1 MTRPKNPSELSQLVL
16 TAYRDNP
23 SASLNELAAAT
34 GYSRTAVYYH
44 LKNLQEQGVVI
55 RVQRERAEKK
65 PRNQSAKGRRVNK
78 SSNAGN
84 AFRTNANNKTRATE
98 QERINMV
105 VAEAKRKEAEGIV
118 PTGVNMFF
126 DHRVQRVFGR
136 KTG

>member
-23 SASLNELAAAT
+23 RASLNELAAAT

-55 RVQRERAEKK
+55 RVRRERAEKK
-65 PRNQSAKGRRVNK
+65 PRNQSAKGKRVNK
-78 SSNAGN
+78 SFNAGN
-84 AFRTNANNKTRATE
+84 AFRRNANNATRATE

-105 VAEAKRKEAEGIV
+105 VEEAKRKEAEGIV